1 MDEHDV
7 NGHGRTLCGATSLSK
22 PPWVFFGTM
31 ASHTSTIL
39 VFFDG
44 ACGLCNGFVDFLV
57 SRDKEG
63 ALRFASLQGQTA
75 ASYTNLPA
83 VDSVIVDD
91 GTRLLVR
98 SDAAIA
104 AIAQLGGAWSAVRVL
119 KIVPRALRDAVYDFI
134 ARNRHRW
141 SGRRSSC
148 RVPSEHERSWF
159 LP

>member
-1 MDEHDV
+1 
-7 NGHGRTLCGATSLSK
+7 
-22 PPWVFFGTM
+22 M
-31 ASHTSTIL
+31 ASHAPTIL

-57 SRDKEG
+57 ARDTEG

-75 ASYTNLPA
+75 ASYPTLPA

-98 SDAAIA
+98 SDAAIV

-119 KIVPRALRDAVYDFI
+119 KIVPRAIRDRIYDVV

-141 SGRRSSC
+141 SGRLPSC
-148 RVPSEHERSWF
+148 RIPSESERSWF

>member
-1 MDEHDV
+1 MAIHAP
-7 NGHGRTLCGATSLSK
+7 TL
-22 PPWVFFGTM
+22 
-31 ASHTSTIL
+31 L

-75 ASYTNLPA
+75 ASYSNLPA

-91 GTRLLVR
+91 GTALLVR

-104 AIAQLGGAWSAVRVL
+104 AVAQLGGVWSTVRVL
-119 KIVPRALRDAVYDFI
+119 RVIPRGVRDLVYDVV

-141 SGRRSSC
+141 SGRLPSC
-148 RVPSEHERSWF
+148 RVPTERERSWF

>member
-91 GTRLLVR
+91 GSRLLVR

-104 AIAQLGGAWSAVRVL
+104 AVAQLGGVWRAVTLLRV
-119 KIVPRALRDAVYDFI
+119 IPRGLRDGLYDAV

-141 SGRRSSC
+141 SGRRRAC
-148 RVPSEHERSWF
+148 RVATEAERSWF

>member
-1 MDEHDV
+1 MATHAP
-7 NGHGRTLCGATSLSK
+7 TL
-22 PPWVFFGTM
+22 
-31 ASHTSTIL
+31 L

-57 SRDKEG
+57 ARDPEG

-75 ASYTNLPA
+75 ASYPTLPA

-119 KIVPRALRDAVYDFI
+119 QVVPRAIRDSCLRLHRAEPAPVERAAFELQGTERTRAVVVPAVR
-134 ARNRHRW
+134 ARWFRL
-141 SGRRSSC
+141 RS
-148 RVPSEHERSWF
+148 EN
-159 LP
+159 

>member
-1 MDEHDV
+1 M
-7 NGHGRTLCGATSLSK
+7 ATHA
-22 PPWVFFGTM
+22 P
-31 ASHTSTIL
+31 TIL

-57 SRDKEG
+57 ARDTEG

-75 ASYTNLPA
+75 ASYPSLPA

-98 SDAAIA
+98 SDAAIV
-104 AIAQLGGAWSAVRVL
+104 AIAQLGGAWNAVRVL
-119 KIVPRALRDAVYDFI
+119 KIVPRAIRDRIYDVV

-141 SGRRSSC
+141 SGRLPSC
-148 RVPSEHERSWF
+148 RIPSESERSWF